1 MEFNRGNCEIF
12 ELRSISLIR
21 EGWSPNSRPN
31 ATPFPA
37 PSWRGDI
44 ELAVYVE
51 KLRLVA
57 AGRFDVSV
65 DVFVGALAVVS
76 LQRFFP
82 AWTIAAWV
90 ALFIVILIGRDQL
103 QRRYRRA
110 VIDAQASRVW
120 GMRFTAVA
128 LATGVLWGLVAAT
141 FLRTESAALQ
151 VLALCICG
159 GMAIGS
165 MARYAPFRPAMLAY
179 FSPIILFAVV
189 ILLVKPDLVH
199 VEIDAMICVFGAIL
213 TVTSGAL
220 SRMVGDHLRLR
231 LELDISQAEL
241 ANARA
246 IARIGSWEAPAGG
259 GAATWSAE
267 MFQILDL
274 DPATAPSADLILER
288 VHPADQAAVRAAYE
302 EWRSD
307 FQDFALDH
315 RLSLGDGTVRW
326 VHQFGLTQRDGAGR
340 PSRQTAIL
348 QDITERKKAEEELQ
362 LANIVLE
369 TQMEASEY
377 GVLVVD
383 EDQQIISCN
392 ERFAKVWDFPAAILN
407 SRSYDAVRAA
417 VMASVKD
424 RDPAGVISSLFA
436 DDAGP
441 DAAEDIETVGGRS
454 LRRRSVVL
462 HSAEGRRLGRAWFF
476 SDVTEQ
482 KRALAQ
488 AIRTSRID
496 HLTGLANRGAF
507 VEALEAAIAAAE
519 AQRRGFAVLYL
530 DLDHFKDVN
539 DTLGHPAG
547 DKLLEAVA
555 GRLRAATRA
564 SDTVARFGGD
574 EFAIIADGVVATDGA
589 SALAA
594 SLIAALGEPY
604 VVGDVP
610 VRSSASIGIA
620 LHTPGSADAET
631 MLSQADL
638 ALYQAKTEGRSE
650 YRFFT
655 PAIESEVRTRV
666 ELAAELHD
674 AIAGDQLFLLY
685 QPQVE
690 LAGGRLV
697 GVEALV
703 RWRHPQ
709 RGLLPPELFVPVAER
724 TGVIGKLGRWVLQA
738 ACRQARAWLDAGA
751 PPTRLA
757 VNVSSLQ
764 FRAALAFEAD
774 IEAALSRNR
783 LAPELIELELTE
795 TVLMNA
801 FREQADLLGRL
812 RAQGM
817 TIAIDDFGT
826 GYSSLDY
833 LRRFPVNRIK
843 IDQTFVSDLEADSGD
858 AAIVKATIGLARE
871 LGVQVI
877 AEGVERPG
885 QLDLLRSW
893 GCGEVQGFHIAPPLT
908 PDEIAP
914 LLHNRRPLI

>member
-1 MEFNRGNCEIF
+1 
-12 ELRSISLIR
+12 
-21 EGWSPNSRPN
+21 
-31 ATPFPA
+31 
-37 PSWRGDI
+37 
-44 ELAVYVE
+44 
-51 KLRLVA
+51 
-57 AGRFDVSV
+57 
-65 DVFVGALAVVS
+65 
-76 LQRFFP
+76 
-82 AWTIAAWV
+82 
-90 ALFIVILIGRDQL
+90 
-103 QRRYRRA
+103 
-110 VIDAQASRVW
+110 
-120 GMRFTAVA
+120 
-128 LATGVLWGLVAAT
+128 
-141 FLRTESAALQ
+141 
-151 VLALCICG
+151 
-159 GMAIGS
+159 
-165 MARYAPFRPAMLAY
+165 
-179 FSPIILFAVV
+179 
-189 ILLVKPDLVH
+189 
-199 VEIDAMICVFGAIL
+199 
-213 TVTSGAL
+213 
-220 SRMVGDHLRLR
+220 MVGDHLRLR
-231 LELDISQAEL
+231 LELDINRAEL

-246 IARIGSWEAPAGG
+246 IARIGSWEAPVGG
-259 GAATWSAE
+259 GLPTWSPE

-274 DPATAPSADLILER
+274 DPSTAPSADLILER
-288 VHPADQAAVRAAYE
+288 VHTDDRAAVEAAYAA
-302 EWRSD
+302 WRSR
-307 FQDFALDH
+307 FADFALDH

-340 PSRQTAIL
+340 PMRQTAIV
-348 QDITERKKAEEELQ
+348 QDITERKTAEEELQ
-362 LANIVLE
+362 LANIVLK
-369 TQMEASEY
+369 TQMEASEL

-383 EDQQIISCN
+383 ETDRIISFN
-392 ERFAKVWDFPAAILN
+392 EKFAQVWDVPVSILE
-407 SRSYDAVRAA
+407 SRNGDRVRAA
-417 VMASVKD
+417 VVASIE
-424 RDPAGVISSLFA
+424 DPDATGLVSSLFSA
-436 DDAGP
+436 DAAP
-441 DAAEDIETVGGRS
+441 DPDPAEDIETVGGRS
-454 LRRRSVVL
+454 LRWRSVVL
-462 HSAEGRRLGRAWFF
+462 HGADGRRLGRAWFF

-507 VEALEAAIAAAE
+507 VEALEAAIAAAKRR
-519 AQRRGFAVLYL
+519 QRGFAVLYL

-547 DKLLEAVA
+547 DELLEAVA
-555 GRLRAATRA
+555 GRLRANTRA
-564 SDTVARFGGD
+564 ADTVARFGGD
-574 EFAIIADGVVATDGA
+574 EFAIIADGVVTTEDA

-594 SLIAALGEPY
+594 TLIAALGAPY
-604 VVGDVP
+604 AVGEVP

-631 MLSQADL
+631 MLSHADL
-638 ALYQAKTEGRSE
+638 ALYQAKAEGRSE

-674 AIAGDQLFLLY
+674 AIADDQLFLLY

-690 LAGGRLV
+690 LAGGRMV

-703 RWRHPQ
+703 RWAHPQ
-709 RGLLPPELFVPVAER
+709 RGLLLPEVFVPVAER
-724 TGVIGKLGRWVLQA
+724 TGVIGKLGQWVLSA

-757 VNVSSLQ
+757 LNVSSLQ

-774 IEAALSRNR
+774 IAAALGENR
-783 LAPELIELELTE
+783 LAPEHIELELTE
-795 TVLMNA
+795 SVLMNA

-843 IDQTFVSDLEADSGD
+843 IDQIFVGDLEADSGD

-885 QLDLLRSW
+885 QLDLLRIW
-893 GCGEVQGFHIAPPLT
+893 GCGEVQGYLIAPPLT
-908 PDEIAP
+908 AEEITP
-914 LLHNRRPLI
+914 LLRERRPLI